1 MTRIKD
7 APKHEPRPIGSTRL
21 DRRNFLAV
29 TTGFA
34 CAALLPGT
42 AFANGTPAP
51 FPETSAPEQVAKA
64 GEAEKILLKDYRPVS
79 MYKVPR
85 TKVTKARYPAIDMHG
100 HDYAKTDAEVSEWVK
115 MLDSVGIEK
124 VIVMT
129 MATGANFDNL
139 VARYE
144 KYPERFQVW
153 CGLDFSGYNEPGYGP
168 AAVAEL
174 ERCYRA
180 GARGV
185 GEVSDKGLGVINQN
199 AKAPGMHLDDPR
211 LDPLYGKCADLHIP
225 INLHIGEPV
234 WFYLPMDEKNDGLM
248 NAYDWRLDDKP
259 NLVPHDGMIKV
270 LENVVKRHPKTTVIA
285 CHYANCEYDFSILAR
300 LLDTYPNL
308 YSDIS
313 GRYEETGPIPRAT
326 SQFISK
332 YQDRLLYGTDMGR
345 AQPQYEFSFHIL
357 ETLDEAFYE
366 NGYRYHWQYNGFG
379 LDDAVLKKLY
389 RTNALK
395 ILAK

>member
-1 MTRIKD
+1 MTRGKD
-7 APKHEPRPIGSTRL
+7 AAKHETCLIRSGRL
-21 DRRNFLAV
+21 ERRNFLAG
-29 TTGFA
+29 TTGFVST
-34 CAALLPGT
+34 ALLPRT
-42 AFANGTPAP
+42 AFANGAPAP
-51 FPETSAPEQVAKA
+51 SNAASAPWQVDKP
-64 GEAEKILLKDYRPVS
+64 GDAEKILLKDYRPVS

-85 TKVTKARYPAIDMHG
+85 TKVPKARYPAIDMHG
-100 HDYAKTDAEVSEWVK
+100 HDYAKTGAEVAEWVK
-115 MLDSVGIEK
+115 MLDAVGIEK

-129 MATGANFDNL
+129 MATGAKFDDL
-139 VARYE
+139 VAKYK

-153 CGLDFSGYNEPGYGP
+153 CGLDFSGYNEPGYGR
-168 AAVAEL
+168 AAVVEL

-185 GEVSDKGLGVINQN
+185 GEISDKGLGVINQE

-225 INLHIGEPV
+225 INLHIGEPI
-234 WFYLPMDEKNDGLM
+234 WFSLPMDEKNDGLM
-248 NAYDWRLDDKP
+248 NADYWRLDNKP
-259 NLVPHDGMIKV
+259 NVVPHDGMIKV
-270 LENVVKRHPKTTVIA
+270 LENVLRGHPKTTVIA

-332 YQDRLLYGTDMGR
+332 YQGRLLYGTDMGR